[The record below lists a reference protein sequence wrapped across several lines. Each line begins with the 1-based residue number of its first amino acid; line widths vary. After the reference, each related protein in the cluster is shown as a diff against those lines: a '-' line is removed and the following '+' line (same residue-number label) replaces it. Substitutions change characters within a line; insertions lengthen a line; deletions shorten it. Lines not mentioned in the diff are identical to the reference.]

1 MTKVNSGSRALQIAA
16 GVAIIFG
23 VLTVISG
30 GRALF
35 GSDAARAAMG
45 DVVPFVLRFNFM
57 AGFAYI
63 LAGIGLFRQERSAV
77 WISLAILAI
86 TFLVMVAFGLHIQQG
101 GAYEMRTV
109 VAMTLRIAVWAV
121 ISWVAW
127 TYIRQAPR
135 QH

>member
-1 MTKVNSGSRALQIAA
+1 MTKANPGSRALQIAA
-16 GVAIIFG
+16 GVAIVFG
-23 VLTVISG
+23 ILTVISG

-63 LAGIGLFRQERSAV
+63 LAGIGLFRRERTAV
-77 WISLAILAI
+77 WISLAILGV
-86 TFLVMVAFGLHIQQG
+86 TFLVMLAFGLHIQQG

-109 VAMTLRIAVWAV
+109 AAMTLRIAVWAMLAA
-121 ISWVAW
+121 VAW
-127 TYIRQAPR
+127 RYIRQAPTR
-135 QH
+135 

>member
-1 MTKVNSGSRALQIAA
+1 MTNANHGPRALQIAA

-23 VLTVISG
+23 ALTVISG

-63 LAGIGLFRQERSAV
+63 LAGIGLLRRERSAV
-77 WISLAILAI
+77 WISLAILA
-86 TFLVMVAFGLHIQQG
+86 TSFLVMLAFGLHIQQD

-109 VAMTLRIAVWAV
+109 AAMTLRIAIWAV
-121 ISWVAW
+121 ISWTAW
-127 TYIRQAPR
+127 TYIRQSPR
-135 QH
+135 R